1 VLVALSC
8 NSLLYCKFVPVLTE
22 LTFDP
27 SYSYA
32 TSLPSAAG
40 LDLAPACEGWSCDGS
55 DCKRSEVML
64 PAGLQ

>member
-1 VLVALSC
+1 MLVALSC

-40 LDLAPACEGWSCDGS
+40 LDLAP
-55 DCKRSEVML
+55 
-64 PAGLQ
+64 